1 MVIGIDLGTTFSVG
15 AYLDSDGK
23 PHVIYNRDG
32 SNTTPS
38 VVMFDGDEILVGI
51 QAKNNAAL
59 DPVNVVQFVKRNM
72 GDHDWTFESDSGET
86 FTAEEISAM
95 ILKRIKEDCEN
106 EIGEPITQAVIT
118 VPAYFSDPQR
128 QATKDAGKLA
138 GLDVMEVINEPTAAA
153 LAYGVTKLGT
163 QQRVMVYDLGG
174 GTCDVTIIEINP
186 EGMVKVLATHGNRNL
201 GGYNFDNRMISYIAD
216 LFKKETGADIEGDDE
231 AMQMLRSKCEEAK
244 IGLSSSEKFRISLSA
259 MGKKFKTEITRDK
272 FEELIRDLIEETEI
286 DIETALED
294 ADLQPRD
301 IDKVLL
307 VGGSTRIPAVRRFL
321 EKRMNMKPSAELNAD
336 EVVAIGAA
344 IYANDIKDRAS
355 VPVPTGSSDN
365 LPVPAGSSP
374 DNLPAPIIQD
384 VNSHGLGIAA
394 VIDEYGNMGNSIII
408 PRNNPIPIECSK
420 QFQTRYDNQP
430 GFELQVTEGDDED
443 LAYVTIVGTAEIS
456 LNPHPAGSPIR
467 IKLGYDQSG
476 LITCRVFDV
485 IDNCYIGDV
494 FFRRDANMTEEELR
508 AKMAKMNKISVQ

>member
-15 AYLDSDGK
+15 AYVDSEGK
-23 PHVIYNRDG
+23 PHVVYNRDG

-38 VVMFDGDEILVGI
+38 VVMFDDNEILVGI

-72 GDHDWTFESDSGET
+72 GNHEWSFDSDSGDK
-86 FTAEEISAM
+86 FSAEEISAM
-95 ILKRIKEDCEN
+95 ILKRIKEDCET
-106 EIGEPITQAVIT
+106 ELGEPVTRAVIT

-153 LAYGVTKLGT
+153 LAYGITKLGT

-174 GTCDVTIIEINP
+174 GTCDVTIIEISP
-186 EGMVKVLATHGNRNL
+186 EGFVKVLATHGNRNL
-201 GGYNFDNRMISYIAD
+201 GGYDFDNRLIAYIAEQ
-216 LFKKETGADIEGDDE
+216 FREETGADIEDDDE

-244 IGLSSSEKFRISLSA
+244 IGLSASEKFRISLSA

-272 FEELIRDLIEETEI
+272 FEELIKDLVEETDI
-286 DIETALED
+286 DIETALDD
-294 ADLQPRD
+294 AGLQPRD

-307 VGGSTRIPAVRRFL
+307 VGGSTRVPAVRKFI
-321 EKRMNMKPSAELNAD
+321 EARMNMKPSAELNAD

-344 IYANDIKDRAS
+344 IYANEINDKA
-355 VPVPTGSSDN
+355 TGSG
-365 LPVPAGSSP
+365 GSSE
-374 DNLPAPIIQD
+374 NLPAPIIQD
-384 VNSHGLGIAA
+384 VNSHGLGVVIA
-394 VIDEYGNMGNSIII
+394 IDQFGNLGNSIII
-408 PRNNPIPIECSK
+408 PRNQQIPVMIGNEY
-420 QFQTRYDNQP
+420 QTMVDNQT

-443 LAYVTIVGTAEIS
+443 LSYVTVVGTAEIR

-467 IKLGYDQSG
+467 IELGYDRSG
-476 LITCRVFDV
+476 IITCRVFDV
-485 IDNCYIGDV
+485 VDNCYVGDV
-494 FFRRDANMTEEELR
+494 VFKRDANMTEEEIR
-508 AKMAKMNKISVQ
+508 SKKIKMSNISVQ

>member
-15 AYLDSDGK
+15 AYVDSEGK
-23 PHVIYNRDG
+23 PHVVYNRDG

-38 VVMFDGDEILVGI
+38 VVMFDDSEILVGI

-59 DPVNVVQFVKRNM
+59 DPVNVVQFVKRNIRNHEWSFDSDA
-72 GDHDWTFESDSGET
+72 GDK

-95 ILKRIKEDCEN
+95 ILKRIKEDCEI
-106 EIGEPITQAVIT
+106 ELGEPVSKAVIT

-174 GTCDVTIIEINP
+174 GTCDVTIIEISP
-186 EGMVKVLATHGNRNL
+186 EGFVKVLATHGNRNL
-201 GGYNFDNRMISYIAD
+201 GGYDFDNRLIAYIAD
-216 LFKKETGADIEGDDE
+216 QFREQTGADIEDDDE

-272 FEELIRDLIEETEI
+272 FEELIKDLVEETDI
-286 DIETALED
+286 DIETALDD
-294 ADLQPRD
+294 AGLQPRD

-307 VGGSTRIPAVRRFL
+307 VGGSTRVPAVRKFI
-321 EKRMNMKPSAELNAD
+321 EARMNMKPSAELNAD

-344 IYANDIKDRAS
+344 IYANEINNPPAPI
-355 VPVPTGSSDN
+355 PV
-365 LPVPAGSSP
+365 
-374 DNLPAPIIQD
+374 PIIQD
-384 VNSHGLGIAA
+384 VNSHGLGVVIA
-394 VIDEYGNMGNSIII
+394 IDQFGNLGNSIII
-408 PRNNPIPIECSK
+408 PRNQQIPVMISNEY
-420 QFQTRYDNQP
+420 QTMVDYQTE
-430 GFELQVTEGDDED
+430 FELQVTEGDDED
-443 LAYVTIVGTAEIS
+443 LSYVTVVGTAEIR

-467 IKLGYDQSG
+467 IELGYDRSG
-476 LITCRVFDV
+476 IITCRVFDIV
-485 IDNCYIGDV
+485 DNCYVGDV
-494 FFRRDANMTEEELR
+494 AFKRDANMTEDEIR
-508 AKMAKMNKISVQ
+508 SKMIKMNNISVQ

>member
-15 AYLDSDGK
+15 AYVDSEGK
-23 PHVIYNRDG
+23 PHVVYNRDG

-38 VVMFDGDEILVGI
+38 VVMFDDSEILVGI

-59 DPVNVVQFVKRNM
+59 DPVNVVQFVKRNIGNHEWSFDSDA
-72 GDHDWTFESDSGET
+72 GDK

-95 ILKRIKEDCEN
+95 ILKRIKEDCEI
-106 EIGEPITQAVIT
+106 ELGEPVSKAVIT

-174 GTCDVTIIEINP
+174 GTCDVTIIEISP
-186 EGMVKVLATHGNRNL
+186 EGFVKVLATHGNRNL
-201 GGYNFDNRMISYIAD
+201 GGYDFDNRLIAYIAD
-216 LFKKETGADIEGDDE
+216 QFREQTGADIEDDDE

-272 FEELIRDLIEETEI
+272 FEELIKDLVEETDI
-286 DIETALED
+286 DIETALDD
-294 ADLQPRD
+294 AGLQPRD

-307 VGGSTRIPAVRRFL
+307 VGGSTRVPAVRKFI
-321 EKRMNMKPSAELNAD
+321 EARMNMKPSAELNAD

-344 IYANDIKDRAS
+344 IYANEINNPPAPI
-355 VPVPTGSSDN
+355 PV
-365 LPVPAGSSP
+365 
-374 DNLPAPIIQD
+374 PIIQD
-384 VNSHGLGIAA
+384 VNSHGLGVVIA
-394 VIDEYGNMGNSIII
+394 IDQFGNLGNSIII
-408 PRNNPIPIECSK
+408 PRNQQIPVMISNEY
-420 QFQTRYDNQP
+420 QTMVDYQTE
-430 GFELQVTEGDDED
+430 FELQVTEGDDED
-443 LAYVTIVGTAEIS
+443 LSYVTVVGTAEIR

-467 IKLGYDQSG
+467 IELGYDRSG
-476 LITCRVFDV
+476 IITCRVFDIV
-485 IDNCYIGDV
+485 DNCYVGDV
-494 FFRRDANMTEEELR
+494 AFKRDANMTEDEIR
-508 AKMAKMNKISVQ
+508 SKMIKMNNISVQ